1 MGDYTEITNENW
13 FGRIAGS
20 IKGVVIGIIMI
31 LIAFVLLF
39 WNEGRAVKR
48 YKTLKE
54 GAASVI
60 SISLD
65 KVNPQHD
72 GKLIHVTGAAK
83 TDEELTDPIFKI
95 SKQALRLKR
104 SVEMFQ
110 WVENKKSETKK
121 KLGGGTT
128 TTTKYT
134 YKKRWN
140 SSLVSSSSFKKE
152 SEHKNP
158 AEMLY
163 KSKEWNAKRATIGD
177 FDLTTELIKK
187 MTHYNL
193 VIIKKIPSTLAKK
206 AMISGEYIYV
216 GKNPSSPSVGDMRI
230 RISMIPPSEIS
241 LIAKQYKKTFEA
253 YQTKAGGSILLLE
266 EGKHSADLMIQ
277 KAVSNNK
284 MLTLILRFA
293 GFLLMF
299 FGFLSV
305 FKPLSVVADVV
316 PFIGSLVGVGT
327 GIVAFLLSFILSSI
341 TIAIAWIV
349 YRPLLGVS
357 LLIVAGLLLFFLK
370 KKFKKSA
377 NK

>member
-31 LIAFVLLF
+31 LISFVLLF

-187 MTHYNL
+187 MTHYNP
-193 VIIKKIPSTLAKK
+193 VPIKKIPSTLAKK
-206 AMISGEYIYV
+206 AMISGGYIYV

-266 EGKHSADLMIQ
+266 EGKHSADSMIQ